1 MATKTKTSNPTE
13 TAVSENPAK
22 RRSSDASISRINMIA
37 RLVSDPVMRYTA
49 NGTAVAHFRVAVN
62 NGDEPNF
69 FDIVAW
75 RRLAEVTA
83 EYLTKG
89 RLIYIGGH
97 PKGRVWTG
105 RDGVKR
111 YTLDIVAS
119 ELRFLSPRPRAAG
132 VAATGTD
139 VAA

>member
-1 MATKTKTSNPTE
+1 MATKTKTSNPME

-22 RRSSDASISRINMIA
+22 RRSSDASISRNMIA
-37 RLVSDPVMRYTA
+37 RLVSDPVMRYTS
-49 NGTAVAHFRVAVN
+49 NGTAVANFRVAVN

-69 FDIVAW
+69 FDVVTW
-75 RRLAEVTA
+75 RRLAEITA

-89 RLIYIGGH
+89 RLVYIGGH

-119 ELRFLSPRPRAAG
+119 ELRFLSPRPRPAGAAAAETP
-132 VAATGTD
+132 VAA
-139 VAA
+139 